1 MVPTLDTRGRAP
13 IRVLLVDDHRMFT
26 ELMTVVLGEHPDLEV
41 TGSAVDAAEAVER
54 AMADPPDVAVI
65 DYHLPGADGIAV
77 AEQLRRVLPDVRVVM
92 LTGHDDDSILRMAMD
107 AGCAG
112 FVTKDRAT
120 EDLVAAVRTV
130 RDGNAGL
137 SPSAVHR
144 LAGAPSSGASR
155 QFGLTARELDVLRL
169 LTEGVSTR
177 GIAERLFISLNT
189 ARNHVQRIIRK
200 LGAHSRL
207 EAVAIANRAGLVN
220 GRRG

>member
-1 MVPTLDTRGRAP
+1 MVPTLDTRGHAP

-92 LTGHDDDSILRMAMD
+92 LTGHDDDSILRMAME

-120 EDLVAAVRTV
+120 KDLVAAVRTV
-130 RDGNAGL
+130 RDGNASL

-144 LAGAPSSGASR
+144 LAGAPSSSASR